1 MIILSNDAFTLAVR
15 PETGGSI
22 AVFRRSD
29 GLAIFRDALSDSY
42 DDAREG
48 ASFPLVPF
56 SNRIRDRRFE
66 LGNRQINLEPN
77 VPGADRVA
85 HGFGWRCEWDVVSK
99 TGSSI
104 VIAHDRAAS
113 DWPWAYRAEQR
124 LSLIHDGL
132 SMQMSLRNLSNH
144 PMPAGL
150 GFHPFFPLRPGT
162 KVQFI
167 ATECHAVGNDGFPA
181 ICDAVDDMLAAA
193 ATGINP
199 LRGSRYFAGFGGE
212 ATITAPGAPSII
224 LRSSAEAT
232 HFVFYLAPDSS
243 FFCLEPVT
251 HGVGALCAPRPPADL
266 PEIDMIRPGDQLE
279 LAMTIHVADSL

>member
-1 MIILSNDAFTLAVR
+1 MIFLSNGAFTLAVR
-15 PETGGSI
+15 PEAGGSI
-22 AVFRRSD
+22 ASFQRSD
-29 GLAIFRDALSDSY
+29 GLAIFRDALSETY

-56 SNRIRDRRFE
+56 SNRIRDCRFE
-66 LGNRQINLEPN
+66 FGNRLINLEPN

-85 HGFGWRCEWDVVSK
+85 HGFGWRSPWDVVSK
-99 TGSSI
+99 TDHSI
-104 VIAHDRAAS
+104 VIAHARGAS

-124 LSLIHDGL
+124 LSLTHDGL
-132 SMQMSLRNLSNH
+132 NMQMSLRNLSND

-167 ATECHAVGNDGFPA
+167 ATECHAIGNDGFPA
-181 ICDAVDDMLAAA
+181 ICDAADDFLAAA
-193 ATGINP
+193 ATGIDP

-212 ATITAPGAPSII
+212 ASITAPGAPSII

-251 HGVGALCAPRPPADL
+251 HGVGALCALRAPADL
-266 PEIDMIRPGDQLE
+266 PKIDVIRPGGQLE
-279 LAMTIHVADSL
+279 MAMTIHVAGSS